1 MAVLSNSTLNLYCW
15 TGKYND
21 KPASP
26 QYTITKTPIS
36 GNNYVTFEVAE
47 LIRDYLDISFN
58 QEFTEDEYITRVL
71 DDGGVFEGS
80 TCLSVILDTFDDYI
94 ISQTVWV

>member
-26 QYTITKTPIS
+26 QYTITKTNPDS
-36 GNNYVTFEVAE
+36 NNTIRFEVSE
-47 LIRDYLDISFN
+47 LI
-58 QEFTEDEYITRVL
+58 Q
-71 DDGGVFEGS
+71 
-80 TCLSVILDTFDDYI
+80 DYI
-94 ISQTVWV
+94 DVVFNNDYTVE